1 MTALTGLRV
10 LDLTRLLPGPFCT
23 QLLADLGADVI
34 KIEEPES
41 GDPARSAQP
50 LVGETGA
57 LFLLVNRNKR
67 SVSLN
72 LKTPRGR
79 DLLLRLADSADV
91 LVDSFR
97 PGVLNRLGLGYGV
110 LSARNPRLV
119 HATLSGFGQ
128 EGPYRDRPAHDL
140 NYVALA
146 GLLGYNVD
154 GAGRPV
160 VPAAQVA
167 DLGGGTLGAVAILA
181 AIVARQATGRGQFVD
196 VSLFGAAVSWLPALL
211 AGLVATGRSPAPGE
225 PPLSGG
231 IAQYGVFRTADNRYA
246 TLGALEGKFLL
257 AFLERVGRVELFAL
271 AAGPA
276 QRERLR
282 VELASIFAQRT
293 LAEWVSELG
302 DVDTCFAPV
311 NTLEE
316 ALNDPQAIALSLFP
330 HIGELQQIGLPIDLS
345 ETPWRMTRA
354 PPGLGQHTAEVLAEL
369 GIRAEE
375 VRALA
380 KQGVC

>member
-1 MTALTGLRV
+1 VTALTGLRL

-34 KIEEPES
+34 KIEEPEN
-41 GDPARSAQP
+41 GDPARAARP
-50 LVGETGA
+50 LHGETGA

-67 SVSLN
+67 SVTLN
-72 LKTPRGR
+72 LKAPRGR
-79 DLLLRLADSADV
+79 DLLLRLVDTADV

-97 PGVLNRLGLGYGV
+97 PGVLDRLGLGYQV

-128 EGPYRDRPAHDL
+128 SGPYRDRAAHDL
-140 NYVALA
+140 NYIALA

-154 GAGRPV
+154 RHGSPV

-196 VSLFGAAVSWLPALL
+196 VSLFGAAAAWLPTLL
-211 AGLVATGRSPAPGE
+211 AGLVATGRAPAAGE
-225 PPLSGG
+225 PPLTGG
-231 IAQYGVFRTADNRYA
+231 LAQYGVYRTADGRYV
-246 TLGALEGKFLL
+246 TLGALETKFLL
-257 AFLERVGRVELFAL
+257 AFLERVGRLDLAPL
-271 AAGPA
+271 AADPN

-282 VELASIFAQRT
+282 SELAAVFASHT
-293 LAEWVSELG
+293 LAEWVADLS

-311 NTLEE
+311 HTLGE
-316 ALNDPQAIALSLFP
+316 ALADPQAAALGLFP
-330 HIGELQQIGLPIDLS
+330 TVGGVQQIGLPIDLS
-345 ETPWRMTRA
+345 ETPWRLTRGA
-354 PPGLGQHTAEVLAEL
+354 PRLGEHTAEVLAEV
-369 GIRAEE
+369 GIRPDE
-375 VRALA
+375 VRTLVA
-380 KQGVC
+380 QGVC